1 MFRAWTL
8 CFDPCRRATT
18 YHAVSFANMNEPL
31 ISQVSDTALMAAAY
45 RAAETNRPDALFH
58 DPLAAMMA
66 GNRGRKIIENLP
78 KQAFVGG
85 WTVAI
90 RTRVIDDL
98 LGQAIAEGVDTVLN
112 LGAGLDTRPYRM
124 ELPAALRWVE
134 VDQPHV
140 VELKSSQLSSEA
152 PRCQLERVGLDL
164 ADGNA
169 RRKLLAEVAAQS
181 KMILVLTEAV
191 TPYLPEEAVAALAT
205 ELRALDAMKFWAVDY
220 FAPAAYEYRRRS
232 GMSQAMKNAPF
243 LFEPKDYFGF
253 FRQVGWVPRETRYLA
268 EEGERLRRPPPFPFG
283 VRLMTRVMGLF
294 VSAERRREMKRY
306 AGIVLFAPA
315 GIPPREAQAM

>member
-1 MFRAWTL
+1 MN
-8 CFDPCRRATT
+8 DPQ
-18 YHAVSFANMNEPL
+18 
-31 ISQVSDTALMAAAY
+31 IQQVSDTALMAAAY
-45 RAAETNRPDALFH
+45 RAVETDRQDALFH
-58 DPLAAMMA
+58 DPLAAKVA
-66 GNRGRKIIENLP
+66 GHRGRKIIESLP
-78 KQAFVGG
+78 RQAFVGG

-98 LGQAIAEGVDTVLN
+98 LRQAIAEGVDTVLN

-124 ELPAALRWVE
+124 ELPAGLRWVE

-140 VELKSSQLSSEA
+140 MELKSSRLSSEG
-152 PRCQLERVGLDL
+152 PRCRLERIGLDL

-191 TPYLPEEAVAALAT
+191 TPYLPEEAVAALAA
-205 ELRALDAMKFWAVDY
+205 ELQALDSVTFWVVDY

-243 LFEPKDYFGF
+243 VFEPMDYFGF
-253 FRQVGWVPRETRYLA
+253 FRKAGWVPRETRYFA

-283 VRLMTRVMGLF
+283 VRLVTRILGLF
-294 VSAERRREMKRY
+294 ASAERRRGMKRY
-306 AGIVLFAPA
+306 AGIVLFGRA
-315 GIPPREAQAM
+315 GSA